1 MGSLSLVDLDLRQC
15 FVVICTA
22 GPSTVPTHSRGLLR
36 QCVWDDLIVDKGRG
50 LGICQVW
57 LRMSQG
63 IEVTQRQY
71 CAKYL
76 MFSSYLNLIRP
87 PGGRTIS
94 IFFFF
99 FKGGNRLR
107 SDKFAGATKTKYH
120 RMGDLTGIY
129 FSHFGRLSI
138 QDQGAIRVD
147 F

>member
-99 FKGGNRLR
+99 LWGE
-107 SDKFAGATKTKYH
+107 T
-120 RMGDLTGIY
+120 DLGQISLLGLPKQNTIEW
-129 FSHFGRLSI
+129 
-138 QDQGAIRVD
+138 VT
-147 F
+147 

>member
-1 MGSLSLVDLDLRQC
+1 MDLDLRQC

-94 IFFFF
+94 IFFFVLVAPA
-99 FKGGNRLR
+99 NL
-107 SDKFAGATKTKYH
+107 SD
-120 RMGDLTGIY
+120 
-129 FSHFGRLSI
+129 LSLFPTLKKKK
-138 QDQGAIRVD
+138 RY
-147 F
+147 